1 MGDTGRTRAYVRLI
15 DPAVEDLARLVRLD
29 PQVLRQVLKKLL
41 LLERNPEA
49 GEPLLGALVG
59 FRKLTVGDRHWRI
72 VWRTTTDDSGH
83 VVVEIAEIW
92 AVGARA
98 DTAVYAEMEGRV
110 ADLPRNPRT
119 QALADVIAT
128 LGRTVGVAE
137 VGEADRE
144 PANDPVPQWL
154 VERLVY
160 TAGRDE
166 DEVRAMD
173 PEEAMQMW
181 ETFITRPAP

>member
-1 MGDTGRTRAYVRLI
+1 MSGAGRTHAYVRLI

-29 PQVLRQVLKKLL
+29 PQVVRQVLKKLL
-41 LLERNPEA
+41 LLERNPDA

-72 VWRTTTDDSGH
+72 VWRTTTDDLGH
-83 VVVEIAEIW
+83 EVVEIAEIW

-98 DTAVYAEMEGRV
+98 DAAVYAEMEGRV
-110 ADLPRNPRT
+110 AGLPRNPRT
-119 QALADVIAT
+119 QALADVIAA
-128 LGRTVGVAE
+128 LGRSAGE
-137 VGEADRE
+137 VGDAARE
-144 PANDPVPQWL
+144 PASDPVPQWL
-154 VERLVY
+154 VERLVH

>member
-1 MGDTGRTRAYVRLI
+1 MGGSGRTQAYVRLI
-15 DPAVEDLARLVRLD
+15 DPAVDDLARLVRLD
-29 PQVLRQVLKKLL
+29 PQILRQVLKKLL
-41 LLERNPEA
+41 LLERNPDA

-72 VWRTTTDDSGH
+72 IWRTTTDGLGH

-98 DTAVYAEMEGRV
+98 DAAIYAEMEGRV
-110 ADLPRNPRT
+110 ADLPDNPRT

-128 LGRTVGVAE
+128 LGRAVGE
-137 VGEADRE
+137 VGEAARE
-144 PANDPVPQWL
+144 PVTDPVPQWL
-154 VERLVY
+154 VERLVH

-173 PEEAMQMW
+173 PEAAMEAW
-181 ETFITRPAP
+181 EAFITRPAP